1 MRFLPDRFTLTL
13 IATVL
18 LATFFPASG
27 MFVAFFNNLTI
38 FAIGLLFFMHGA
50 KLSREAIFQGSNNW
64 RLHLWVRFST
74 FILFPV
80 LGLLCQ
86 WW

>member
-38 FAIGLLFFMHGA
+38 IAIGLDR
-50 KLSREAIFQGSNNW
+50 KST
-64 RLHLWVRFST
+64 RLNSSHT
-74 FILFPV
+74 
-80 LGLLCQ
+80 
-86 WW
+86 